1 MISAQVDLVGPTEEE
16 LRARYDE
23 YCERQ
28 SSRLVFLLPQEAV
41 RPLYRRALRELGRAD
56 DRYAEDPLSA
66 LVAYCGVLLQLP
78 PFEVWLEDVRLHP
91 EAYLDELDHSPES
104 PTVSAPATLEARRFA
119 RGGDNWVAR
128 LRGFRDRDAW
138 RGFIAF
144 ERAGSDRVHRTALI
158 FREQGPVDLRE
169 RFLGFESATLESFLR
184 SALP

>member
-1 MISAQVDLVGPTEEE
+1 MISPQVDLVGPTEEE
-16 LRARYDE
+16 LRTRYDE
-23 YCERQ
+23 YCHRQ
-28 SSRLVFLLPQEAV
+28 SSRLVFLLPREAI

-56 DRYAEDPLSA
+56 DRYAADPLQA

-78 PFEVWLEDVRLHP
+78 PFDVWLEDVRLHP
-91 EAYLDELDHSPES
+91 EAYLDELDDSPES

-119 RGGDNWVAR
+119 RGGDDWVAR

-144 ERAGSDRVHRTALI
+144 ESPGSDRVHRTALI